1 MSKAKKNDL
10 VMPATWRNLKPRF
23 SRKSSS
29 RVVVRKRLAVVARLI
44 FGTAI
49 IIFLFSFLYL
59 QIDKDARTEV
69 GKKDYTGPSL
79 PIKQIVFRS
88 SGPLNHEWFLNWLG
102 PLRGSSLVE
111 VDLEKLQQNL
121 LKEEQIS
128 YARISRSFPST
139 LVVEIKERVPML
151 VLRLR
156 DRKKGYLDWLVSSDG
171 SLYRGEGYSNGMLR
185 LIPSLHIHASLIE
198 KTPDGKGFKKLKGIP
213 VVAPLLELARR
224 DYPELY
230 RGWSVVSYNRP
241 YDNDPGASIT
251 IKSNRIKSIRFNPSN
266 YANQLKRLRYLLDEP
281 NFSQAASIHSIDL
294 SHGRSVF
301 AKI

>member
-29 RVVVRKRLAVVARLI
+29 RVVVRKRLAVAARMI
-44 FGTAI
+44 FGATI

-128 YARISRSFPST
+128 SARISRSFPST

-156 DRKKGYLDWLVSSDG
+156 DRKKG
-171 SLYRGEGYSNGMLR
+171 
-185 LIPSLHIHASLIE
+185 
-198 KTPDGKGFKKLKGIP
+198 
-213 VVAPLLELARR
+213 LL
-224 DYPELY
+224 
-230 RGWSVVSYNRP
+230 
-241 YDNDPGASIT
+241 
-251 IKSNRIKSIRFNPSN
+251 
-266 YANQLKRLRYLLDEP
+266 
-281 NFSQAASIHSIDL
+281 
-294 SHGRSVF
+294 
-301 AKI
+301 